1 MYKETWLIFISFAG
15 AEKSIAGHMTST
27 QHLFYQKMCVFENHQ
42 HIICMYKC
50 KKCNAY
56 ICNIYMWYI
65 TFITICAIVNIHMAK
80 YKTVG
85 ASVALSAQPNG
96 PRFFQRA
103 TFGSPWVPDRILQ
116 ELRGAGSAF
125 WLSGQHRQ
133 HRYMTSWWWFFFKGW
148 MVKHVK
154 RISWICCQYWLVVYP
169 SLWKILVAMI
179 IPNIWEKNVPNHQ
192 PVIELSPKGLVLLKA
207 LRECLRDSLR
217 AAYAPAVLAYAQVE

>member
-1 MYKETWLIFISFAG
+1 MY
-15 AEKSIAGHMTST
+15 
-27 QHLFYQKMCVFENHQ
+27 
-42 HIICMYKC
+42 
-50 KKCNAY
+50 
-56 ICNIYMWYI
+56 IYMWYI

-103 TFGSPWVPDRILQ
+103 TFGSPWVRT
-116 ELRGAGSAF
+116 GSCRNFVGWKCFLAV
-125 WLSGQHRQ
+125 WAAPAAPLHDV
-133 HRYMTSWWWFFFKGW
+133 MVMVFFKGW

-179 IPNIWEKNVPNHQ
+179 IPNIWEKMFQTTNQITSAAPQ
-192 PVIELSPKGLVLLKA
+192 KVLFFW
-207 LRECLRDSLR
+207 RR
-217 AAYAPAVLAYAQVE
+217 